1 MTEVENQFEKIN
13 SVKVIIE
20 NKEGKILLIQ
30 EEVGIEIEPLG
41 FYKIEEV
48 LHDDKTVMM
57 YIAIAR
63 MIFGQEVKGKINAYK
78 WVGIEDVENMYTSEF
93 TAFYAKKLILDYLS
107 GNREFLPFDIVE
119 TQQYYD
125 LDQDPEFQKWLES
138 GKKKS

>member
-30 EEVGIEIEPLG
+30 ESADDAWMPLHWG
-41 FYKIEEV
+41 LPGGRPQVKESLYNTLKRKV
-48 LHDDKTVMM
+48 
-57 YIAIAR
+57 
-63 MIFGQEVKGKINAYK
+63 QEG
-78 WVGIEDVENMYTSEF
+78 VGIEDVENMYTSEF
-93 TAFYAKKLILDYLS
+93 TAFYAKKLILDSLS